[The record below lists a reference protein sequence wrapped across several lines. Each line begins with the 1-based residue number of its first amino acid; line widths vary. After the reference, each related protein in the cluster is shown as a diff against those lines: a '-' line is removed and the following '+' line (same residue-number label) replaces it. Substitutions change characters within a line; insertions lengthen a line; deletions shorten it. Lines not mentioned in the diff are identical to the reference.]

1 MCMDLVGYARV
12 SSTDQNLDIQMD
24 ALNNAGCKKIFSEK
38 KSGTSKIGRNA
49 FDQCMDYIRE
59 GDTLVVTRIDRLTR
73 SILDLQTL
81 LHDLK
86 DKGINLKALDQPVDT
101 SSASGKFFLDML
113 GVFAEFET
121 NLRRERQLEGI
132 ERAKKEGV
140 YKGRK
145 PTARAKSSDVLTLIN
160 QGYTRLAI
168 AKKLDI
174 GIASVY
180 RILKAHCQNNPE
192 QNLPG
197 SQSTKKIAL
206 IEVWLQVENNSK
218 FVRGKNES
226 RRQIEQ
232 ECFAPFDMV
241 KKDKDSREYVL
252 KIPYKSDKELDETIN
267 ELIEEIGYL
276 ADLRNGFAELSV
288 VEPAT
293 GKSWA

>member
-1 MCMDLVGYARV
+1 MDLVGYARV
-12 SSTDQNLDIQMD
+12 SSTDQNLTIQLD
-24 ALNNAGCKKIFSEK
+24 ALKNAGCKKIFFEK
-38 KSGTSKIGRNA
+38 KSGTSKKDRTA
-49 FDQCMDYIRE
+49 FDECMEYIRE

-86 DKGINLKALDQPVDT
+86 DKDIHLKALDQPVDT

-132 ERAKKEGV
+132 ERAKSTGV

-145 PTARAKSSDVLTLIN
+145 PTARAKSSDVIALVN
-160 QGYTRLAI
+160 QGYTRVAT

-180 RILKAHCQNNPE
+180 RILKTHHQNNPE
-192 QNLPG
+192 QILPG
-197 SQSTKKIAL
+197 SQSTKKIAV
-206 IEVWLQVENNSK
+206 IEFWLQVENNSK

-226 RRQIEQ
+226 RQRMEQ

-241 KKDKDSREYVL
+241 KKDKDGWEYVL
-252 KIPYKSDKELDETIN
+252 KIPYESDKELDETIH
-267 ELIEEIGYL
+267 ELMDEAGHI
-276 ADLRNGFAELSV
+276 ADLRNGFAEFNV
-288 VEPAT
+288 IEPAT
-293 GKSWA
+293 GKSWS